1 MTVDWHHARMRLD
14 EAAIPAESVI
24 LPGDQTSPWEGALRI
39 VDTPAHGWVLDTL
52 DYGRARPLLTRAAVE
67 EVESALYAY
76 LLSPLPTAT
85 IIGAGERERLLDWAA
100 PHVLDLLARA
110 ENPLVIDAPAG
121 LLVDR
126 IGALDGFLLFPAG
139 ASFEARSLPVS
150 ALNQPVHEF
159 VTATTIRFEVQRVA
173 PWFGRP
179 GGGLR
184 FSVIEP
190 GVGIRDLVREGRLTR
205 LAESTEAP
213 PIERE

>member
-1 MTVDWHHARMRLD
+1 MTVDWHHVRLRLD
-14 EAAIPAESVI
+14 EAAIPAESVV
-24 LPGDQTSPWEGALRI
+24 LPGDETSPWEGALR
-39 VDTPAHGWVLDTL
+39 VVETPGHGWVLDTL
-52 DYGRARPLLTRAAVE
+52 DYGQARPLLARATAE
-67 EVESALYAY
+67 EIQSALYAY
-76 LLSPLPTAT
+76 LLSPLPPAT
-85 IIGAGERERLLDWAA
+85 VIVADERERLLDWAA

-121 LLVDR
+121 LLLDR

-139 ASFEARSLPVS
+139 TSFEARSLPVS
-150 ALNQPVHEF
+150 ALNQPLHEF
-159 VTATTIRFEVQRVA
+159 VTATTIRYEVQRVA

-205 LAESTEAP
+205 LTASAEAP
-213 PIERE
+213 TA

>member
-1 MTVDWHHARMRLD
+1 M
-14 EAAIPAESVI
+14 
-24 LPGDQTSPWEGALRI
+24 
-39 VDTPAHGWVLDTL
+39 
-52 DYGRARPLLTRAAVE
+52 
-67 EVESALYAY
+67 
-76 LLSPLPTAT
+76 
-85 IIGAGERERLLDWAA
+85 
-100 PHVLDLLARA
+100 
-110 ENPLVIDAPAG
+110 IDAPAG

>member
-1 MTVDWHHARMRLD
+1 MTVDWHHVRMRLD
-14 EAAIPAESVI
+14 EAAIPTESVV

-39 VDTPAHGWVLDTL
+39 VDTPGHGWFLDTL
-52 DYGRARPLLTRAAVE
+52 DYGQARALLARTAAE
-67 EVESALYAY
+67 EIESALYAY
-76 LLSPLPTAT
+76 LLSLLPPAT
-85 IIGAGERERLLDWAA
+85 IIGAGERERLLGWTA
-100 PHVLDLLARA
+100 PHVLDLLTRA

-121 LLVDR
+121 LLLDR

-139 ASFEARSLPVS
+139 TSFEARSLPVS
-150 ALNQPVHEF
+150 ALNQPLHEF

-184 FSVIEP
+184 FSIVEP

-205 LAESTEAP
+205 LTASTEVP
-213 PIERE
+213 PQ